1 MQKFIPLFL
10 AALLLLPS
18 ASEGRSRTRHRNRP
32 KPKPATE
39 IALHELIGQATKIS
53 GHARKIAKH
62 AADQSIRET
71 GRQVAILGK
80 IASKE
85 SQEITEMAS
94 RARADQMV
102 YERRVARGILKGS
115 SSKRRV
121 LAEVIRDIDLLARG
135 TGRAASRVTGASAD
149 LIQRATVAARE
160 ATPHLEEEFNGALE
174 DCRTYFGYVTA
185 HPWKFDKQ
193 KSWKMVD
200 GLVERTNDLTRGTA
214 QSVVGA
220 IRPLLAAM
228 EGDVRLIHDNKNEAE
243 RRLEGADR
251 VVYSSEADSPS
262 SPAFGTEVSQVL
274 SRGEDPRED
283 KSILPKFDIEHLNRR
298 LVAPYYQEISSYRY
312 HLQKQMRET
321 VKEFEK
327 RRPGRPADAQDDPE
341 PVPNV
346 IK

>member
-1 MQKFIPLFL
+1 MQKIIPLFL
-10 AALLLLPS
+10 AVLLLLPS
-18 ASEGRSRTRHRNRP
+18 ASEGRSRTRHRHRP

-39 IALHELIGQATKIS
+39 ISLHELIGQATTLS
-53 GHARKIAKH
+53 GRARKIAKH

-121 LAEVIRDIDLLARG
+121 LAEVIRDVDLLARG
-135 TGRAASRVTGASAD
+135 AGRAATRVTGASAD
-149 LIQRATVAARE
+149 LIQRATVGARE

-174 DCRTYFGYVTA
+174 DFRNYFGYIAA

-193 KSWKMVD
+193 KGWRMVD
-200 GLVERTNDLTRGTA
+200 GLVDRTNDLTRGTA
-214 QSVVGA
+214 QSVVTA

-243 RRLEGADR
+243 RRLERADR
-251 VVYSSEADSPS
+251 IVYSSEADSPS
-262 SPAFGTEVSQVL
+262 SSPVGTDVSVVL
-274 SRGEDPRED
+274 SRDGDPRED
-283 KSILPKFDIEHLNRR
+283 KSVLPTFDIEHLNRR
-298 LVAPYYQEISSYRY
+298 LVAPYYHEISSYRY
-312 HLQKQMRET
+312 NLHKQMRET
-321 VKEFEK
+321 VEEFDK
-327 RRPGRPADAQDDPE
+327 RRPARPADAPDDPE

-346 IK
+346 LK